1 MNDFPDSRAGRWRA
15 RASLPHPAHPR
26 PPSSAHQNR
35 WRLGNLGGSMDEA
48 RRAAPPP
55 GGWMMCLEHHAV
67 VGWVAPLVPE
77 YQQVEETGSRWRTG
91 DRDIQPAVV
100 GTGEGSCK
108 GTFLCSPKY
117 HLSPLAAQN
126 TPQISRL

>member
-1 MNDFPDSRAGRWRA
+1 MIFQTEEWGGGGHGLLFLIPPT
-15 RASLPHPAHPR
+15 LAHPPLLTRITGGWGTWVGAWMR
-26 PPSSAHQNR
+26 PDGQ
-35 WRLGNLGGSMDEA
+35 
-48 RRAAPPP
+48 PPP
-55 GGWMMCLEHHAV
+55 PEGGWMMCLEHRAV
-67 VGWVAPLVPE
+67 VGRVAPLVPE

-117 HLSPLAAQN
+117 HLSPLATQN
-126 TPQISRL
+126 TPQISHL